1 MTPASRG
8 QAWWGLGLLLVLVIL
23 AGLYFS
29 GVVTLPFGPK
39 KPQALCYVSPKNPN
53 FIKAAP
59 GHDPEGN
66 ALVPVYATPASGP
79 PPAKAPAVAP
89 VAAPAVK
96 PEAKTQH
103 WHCPMHPQIVTTAPG
118 KCPICS
124 MDLVPVHENEPQAPA
139 ATAPAAPAPAA
150 AKERKIKHWV
160 APMDPSYIRDKPG
173 KSPMGMDLVPVYEEA
188 APAPAAKGERKV
200 KYWVSPM
207 DPGYVRDKPGKAPCG
222 MDLVP
227 VYEDTGAGAAA
238 PGAISISPTTVQS
251 MGVRTAKVEVRPLSR
266 LTLAVGRVTFDERNL
281 AVITTRV
288 DGWVERLYVNA
299 TGDPVRKGQ
308 ALLSIYSPDLVTA
321 QEEYLLAVRN
331 LKTMK
336 TSPVKE
342 MATGAQRLAEAS
354 RRRLSYFDI
363 SAGQINELER
373 TGGVKKN
380 LTLYSPVNGIV
391 TKRLAT
397 QGMYTR
403 AGMPLLEV
411 ADLSTV
417 WVDADIYQYE
427 LPWIKVGQPVTM
439 TLDYMP
445 GETFPGKIDYVYPY
459 LKEATRTAKVRL
471 RFRNPGLK
479 LKPEMFAQVKIES
492 PVAHNAVVVPADA
505 VIDTGLKQHV
515 FIALGQGR
523 FEPREVKLGVL
534 GNDGVREV
542 LSGLKGG
549 EDVVVSAQFM
559 LDSESRFREAVQM
572 MMPGQGS
579 EGRKEAKPPA
589 APAAAPT
596 PPGMKMEGQKQ
607 APPAAMPPG
616 HKH

>member
-8 QAWWGLGLLLVLVIL
+8 KTWWGLGLALVLVIL
-23 AGLYFS
+23 GGLYFS
-29 GVVTLPFGPK
+29 GVVSLPFGPK

-59 GHDPEGN
+59 GKDPEGN

-79 PPAKAPAVAP
+79 PPSPGPAVAP
-89 VAAPAVK
+89 AAK
-96 PEAKTQH
+96 PEGKTQY
-103 WHCPMHPQIVTTAPG
+103 WHCPMHPQIVTKSPG

-124 MDLVPVHENEPQAPA
+124 MDLVPVHQDETPAPA
-139 ATAPAAPAPAA
+139 AT
-150 AKERKIKHWV
+150 
-160 APMDPSYIRDKPG
+160 
-173 KSPMGMDLVPVYEEA
+173 
-188 APAPAAKGERKV
+188 APAPAAKGERKI

-227 VYEDTGAGAAA
+227 VYEDTGGEAAA

-281 AVITTRV
+281 AVITTKV

-321 QEEYLLAVRN
+321 QEEYLLAVKN
-331 LKTMK
+331 LKAMQA
-336 TSPVKE
+336 SPVKE
-342 MATGAQRLAEAS
+342 MAEGAQRLAQAS
-354 RRRLSYFDI
+354 HRRLSYFDV

-373 TGGVKKN
+373 TGRVRKH
-380 LTLYSPVNGIV
+380 LTLYSPANGIV
-391 TKRLAT
+391 TKRMAT
-397 QGMYTR
+397 QGMYTK

-411 ADLSTV
+411 ADLSTI

-427 LPWIKVGQPVTM
+427 LPWIKAGQPVTM
-439 TLDYMP
+439 TLEYLP

-471 RFRNPGLK
+471 RFSNPGLK

-505 VIDTGLKQHV
+505 VIDTGLQQHV

-534 GNDGVREV
+534 GNDGLREV
-542 LSGLKGG
+542 LSGLTGG

-572 MMPGQGS
+572 MMPGQES
-579 EGRKEAKPPA
+579 EGKKEGTPKA
-589 APAAAPT
+589 APAPAPT
-596 PPGMKMEGQKQ
+596 PPGMKMEGQKE